1 MRLLVTND
9 DGVDA
14 PSLHVL
20 ARALEQA
27 GHDLVIAAPDHDYSG
42 AGASIGRGMP
52 DAPIEVGT
60 RDIEGVG
67 AGAHAVAGPPALC
80 VMLSRLG
87 GFGPPPD
94 MVVAG
99 INPGSNTG
107 RATLHS
113 GTVGAALTGANFGIP
128 GVAVSL
134 ANYDELGLAEVS
146 HYETAAQFGVRAVDW
161 VIARGDRTVLN
172 VNVPNLEIDDV
183 RGVRPARLA
192 PFGTARAAIV
202 GGQTSEIHIEYQPTD
217 VELGAD
223 TDTALVRSGYVAVT
237 ALIGIRRDPDG
248 DVEAAAGAM
257 DALRTEQAA
266 SR

>member
-14 PSLHVL
+14 PSMHVL
-20 ARALEQA
+20 ARALEEA

-42 AGASIGRGMP
+42 AGASIGRGVP
-52 DAPIEVGT
+52 EAPIEVGT
-60 RDIEGVG
+60 RDIQGVT
-67 AGAHAVAGPPALC
+67 ADAHAVAGPPALC
-80 VMLSRLG
+80 VMLARLG
-87 GFGPPPD
+87 GFGAVPD
-94 MVVAG
+94 MVVSG

-134 ANYDELGLAEVS
+134 ANYDENGEASVS
-146 HYETAAQFGVRAVDW
+146 YYDTAALYAVAAVGW
-161 VIARGDRTVLN
+161 VIAHPDRPVLN
-172 VNVPNLEIDDV
+172 LNVPNLPPAEV
-183 RGVRPARLA
+183 RGVRAARLA

-202 GGQTSEIHIEYQPTD
+202 GAQTSEIRIEYQPTD

-223 TDTALVRSGYVAVT
+223 TDTALVGAGYVAVT
-237 ALIGIRRDPDG
+237 PLLGIRRDPDG
-248 DVEAAAGAM
+248 DVDAAV
-257 DALRTEQAA
+257 AA
-266 SR
+266 IEVARGPAARR